1 MGGPAI
7 DEIAHADQ
15 VPADAP
21 ADRRSYLRE
30 FNVELRGVARGPCGL
45 HRLLRLTLIDPW
57 KDLAGIWQ
65 ETTPEWIRILGT
77 IATTAHVKYDPFGR
91 RPMPS

>member
-1 MGGPAI
+1 VVAGSVLWSL
-7 DEIAHADQ
+7 EELIATWLGE
-15 VPADAP
+15 
-21 ADRRSYLRE
+21 DRE
-30 FNVELRGVARGPCGL
+30 NWPVFC
-45 HRLLRLTLIDPW
+45 LTLNNPW
-57 KDLAGIWQ
+57 KDLAGLWS